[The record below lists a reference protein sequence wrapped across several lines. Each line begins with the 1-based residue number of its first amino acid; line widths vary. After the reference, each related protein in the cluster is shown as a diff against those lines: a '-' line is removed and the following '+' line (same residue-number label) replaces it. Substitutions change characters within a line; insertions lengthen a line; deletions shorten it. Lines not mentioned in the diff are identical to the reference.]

1 MTRYLLTPK
10 NLDLDQYDVA
20 SLIPTDGFKGE
31 NIEVELPKEILPIFN
46 TPGGDMNRDN
56 HYNMINK
63 LAKCDIGRS
72 KDGILLHENK
82 SLDVSFDDFLCD
94 ICKKH
99 FSPHYEIIYC
109 ILRKKGIIF

>member
-63 LAKCDIGRS
+63 YLLFMNNDLQTFLGRVP
-72 KDGILLHENK
+72 NT
-82 SLDVSFDDFLCD
+82 
-94 ICKKH
+94 
-99 FSPHYEIIYC
+99 Y
-109 ILRKKGIIF
+109 